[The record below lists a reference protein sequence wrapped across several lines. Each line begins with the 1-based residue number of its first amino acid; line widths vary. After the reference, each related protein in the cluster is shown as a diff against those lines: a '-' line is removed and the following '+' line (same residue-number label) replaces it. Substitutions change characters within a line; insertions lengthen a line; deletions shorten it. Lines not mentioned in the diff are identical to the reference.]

1 MEVKRLTLFWFDV
14 ENMDQWQLGRM
25 PIYIWEP
32 SDIEQFYGFPAIDG
46 PDGGAKVAYFRVGP
60 ECDPDRV
67 DRTVRPEEVEQ
78 IRQATVRLNKLTGA
92 PLRTATCLYTNTP
105 DEHFVIGLHPEY
117 PQVSLAAGFSGHGF
131 KFASV
136 IGEVMSD
143 LAINQSTEHPISL
156 FSPTRFRN

>member
-1 MEVKRLTLFWFDV
+1 
-14 ENMDQWQLGRM
+14 M

-46 PDGGAKVAYFRVGP
+46 PGGGAKVAYFRVGP
-60 ECDPDRV
+60 ECDPDQV
-67 DRTVRPEEVEQ
+67 DRTVLPEEIEL
-78 IRQATVRLNKLTGA
+78 IRQATVRLNKLSRA

-143 LAINQSTEHPISL
+143 LAIQQSTEHPISL

>member
-1 MEVKRLTLFWFDV
+1 
-14 ENMDQWQLGRM
+14 
-25 PIYIWEP
+25 
-32 SDIEQFYGFPAIDG
+32 
-46 PDGGAKVAYFRVGP
+46 VAYFRVGP
-60 ECDPDRV
+60 ECDPDQV
-67 DRTVRPEEVEQ
+67 DRTVLPEEIEL
-78 IRQATVRLNKLTGA
+78 IRQATVRLNKLSRA

-143 LAINQSTEHPISL
+143 LAIQQSTEHPISL